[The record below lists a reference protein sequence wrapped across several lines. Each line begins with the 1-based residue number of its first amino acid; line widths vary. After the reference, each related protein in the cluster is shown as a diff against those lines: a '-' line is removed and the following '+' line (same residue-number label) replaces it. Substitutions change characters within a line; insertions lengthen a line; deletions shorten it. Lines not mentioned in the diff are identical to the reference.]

1 MTKQVKDERLDKWV
15 QQFLWARDTKKRLE
29 DEYEE
34 KVKELKEIME
44 QIQGR
49 LQTFLD
55 THGLSNAKTKYG
67 TVHHTTRYTASL
79 ADPKAF
85 MDFVISTGKFE
96 LLDRKANATAVK
108 DYVGEHSQLPPG
120 CNLSAITSVGVRK
133 LTKPG
138 LTAAVTS
145 GDDNGE

>member
-1 MTKQVKDERLDKWV
+1 MTEPFKDARLDKWV
-15 QQFLWARDTKKRLE
+15 QQFIWARDTKQRLE
-29 DEYEE
+29 DEHEK

-44 QIQGR
+44 HLQGR

-55 THGLSNAKTKYG
+55 THGLQNVKTQFG

-108 DYVGEHSQLPPG
+108 DYVGTNHQLPPG
-120 CNLSAITSVGVRK
+120 CSLSTIKTVGVRK
-133 LTKPG
+133 PTKPG
-138 LTAAVTS
+138 LTAAVT
-145 GDDNGE
+145 GEDNGE

>member
-1 MTKQVKDERLDKWV
+1 MSEPDERLDKWV
-15 QQFLWARDTKKRLE
+15 QQFLWARDTKKRLA

-44 QIQGR
+44 HLQGR

-55 THGLSNAKTKYG
+55 SHGLKNASTKFG

-120 CNLSAITSVGVRK
+120 CNLSVLKTVGVRK
-133 LTKPG
+133 PTKPG
-138 LTAAVTS
+138 LTATVTTS

>member
-1 MTKQVKDERLDKWV
+1 MTDPVKDERLDKWV
-15 QQFLWARDTKKRLE
+15 KQFLWARDAKKRLE

-34 KVKELKEIME
+34 KVKELRDIME
-44 QIQGR
+44 HLQGR

-55 THGLSNAKTKYG
+55 THGLQNVQTKFG

-85 MDFVISTGKFE
+85 MDFVIATGKFE
-96 LLDRKANATAVK
+96 LLDRKANAAAVK
-108 DYVGEHSQLPPG
+108 DYVGANNQLPPG
-120 CNLSAITSVGVRK
+120 CNLSAIKSVGVRK
-133 LTKPG
+133 PTKPG

-145 GDDNGE
+145 GDDNG